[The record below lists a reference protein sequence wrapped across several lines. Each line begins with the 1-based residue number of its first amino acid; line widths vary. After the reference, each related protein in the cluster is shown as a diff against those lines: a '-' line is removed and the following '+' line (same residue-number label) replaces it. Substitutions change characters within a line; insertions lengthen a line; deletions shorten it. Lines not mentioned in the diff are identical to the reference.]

1 MTDAPLPTSTRRR
14 RRWRRL
20 LAGSLMVGSLTLTT
34 ACGVA
39 VADQGSPS
47 WGGGSSSSTTSGGSG
62 TTLGQGS
69 STGGHATSQG
79 S

>member
-1 MTDAPLPTSTRRR
+1 MTKAPLPTSTRRR
-14 RRWRRL
+14 RRWRRIVAGTVM
-20 LAGSLMVGSLTLTT
+20 AGSLALTT

-39 VADQGSPS
+39 VADPS
-47 WGGGSSSSTTSGGSG
+47 SQSWGSSSSTGSG

-69 STGGHATSQG
+69 ATSSHAVSQG